1 MFDFSKYSFYKDGYD
16 EMEDYVEG
24 IFEIDFSQGF
34 TAGDGEALLKI
45 DVPDSYHTN
54 WQEFECTLQEMYES
68 TDDWNIWS
76 EIGDSWLKITKD
88 KKADCLTHEEHLEF
102 SVYVNDESLGVFEED
117 YSNECESE
125 VTVTLVTDYISWQ
138 CEENVGM
145 SLKELLD
152 GKTKKYTGI
161 RD

>member
-68 TDDWNIWS
+68 VTFEDD
-76 EIGDSWLKITKD
+76 EDV
-88 KKADCLTHEEHLEF
+88 EEEEYEDEA
-102 SVYVNDESLGVFEED
+102 VYA
-117 YSNECESE
+117 
-125 VTVTLVTDYISWQ
+125 
-138 CEENVGM
+138 EEN
-145 SLKELLD
+145 EE
-152 GKTKKYTGI
+152 
-161 RD
+161 